1 MANRFQNFY
10 TTTLTTDIGANDD
23 TIRVNTPPTD
33 LVKGTL
39 TIEARNPDKREII
52 KFTGVNDNLLT
63 GVIRGAEGTRATTH
77 NRNASVEMNVTAE
90 MLNEAYESQSSLQDL
105 VDKHFGDF
113 IDEGAVVTVS
123 ARSISMTA
131 GKVYI
136 KGLIVD
142 IPAVSSHTFTDNK
155 DVAIDIDING
165 NLHYT
170 ESTIGSLAPL
180 QPNRFRIWK
189 AKVATTIQNIFRG
202 RDVLFPNMRYT
213 KSTSLSGSST
223 TIDLSDAPSGIKLF
237 KVYISGSKTVGTQ
250 GSIGLSIGGKP
261 MTQQTIVGIGTN
273 ITCAVAQTNL
283 AINNADVGYDFHG
296 EALILNT
303 PWVSGSG
310 SINGTAR
317 VLIQSFSA
325 RDGNAWSSLT
335 LTTSVATFYSGFITV
350 VGM

>member
-39 TIEARNPDKREII
+39 TLEARNPDKREII

-123 ARSISMTA
+123 GRSISMTA

-189 AKVATTIQNIFRG
+189 AKVDTTIKDIVRG
-202 RDVLFPNMRYT
+202 RDDP
-213 KSTSLSGSST
+213 
-223 TIDLSDAPSGIKLF
+223 
-237 KVYISGSKTVGTQ
+237 
-250 GSIGLSIGGKP
+250 IGLPIQYSGGHF
-261 MTQQTIVGIGTN
+261 VGG
-273 ITCAVAQTNL
+273 
-283 AINNADVGYDFHG
+283 
-296 EALILNT
+296 NT
-303 PWVSGSG
+303 TLKTFTPKSNGVIQVSAHARRNS
-310 SINGTAR
+310 GTAAD
-317 VLIQSFSA
+317 I
-325 RDGNAWSSLT
+325 SLT
-335 LTTSVATFYSGFITV
+335 LGGSGMTDIRSNTGVGYGTADGHVTTRLIATVTKDVPVILTMDATGGSVVHTGWNMIV
-350 VGM
+350 VPGSAELV

>member
-39 TIEARNPDKREII
+39 TLEARNPDKREII

-77 NRNASVEMNVTAE
+77 KRNASVEMNVTAE

-189 AKVATTIQNIFRG
+189 AKVDTTIKDIVRG
-202 RDVLFPNMRYT
+202 RDAAFGGNYSTTEVDTWFKWIDGKTIYKKTVTCSSVTGAAWRTFNHSISSLDKVVKVESIAMRTDTVQYTQVDGDGFNSSLRVQVTATQVGIDSAVGAANYNIYATIYYT
-213 KSTSLSGSST
+213 KT
-223 TIDLSDAPSGIKLF
+223 T
-237 KVYISGSKTVGTQ
+237 
-250 GSIGLSIGGKP
+250 
-261 MTQQTIVGIGTN
+261 
-273 ITCAVAQTNL
+273 
-283 AINNADVGYDFHG
+283 
-296 EALILNT
+296 
-303 PWVSGSG
+303 
-310 SINGTAR
+310 
-317 VLIQSFSA
+317 
-325 RDGNAWSSLT
+325 
-335 LTTSVATFYSGFITV
+335 
-350 VGM
+350 

>member
-189 AKVATTIQNIFRG
+189 AKVATTIQNIVRG
-202 RDVLFPNMRYT
+202 RDAPIGPDALVIQYSGGSFDGGNTTLKTFTP
-213 KSTSLSGSST
+213 KSNGVIHVSAHARRNSGT
-223 TIDLSDAPSGIKLF
+223 AADINLTLDGSG
-237 KVYISGSKTVGTQ
+237 
-250 GSIGLSIGGKP
+250 
-261 MTQQTIVGIGTN
+261 MTN
-273 ITCAVAQTNL
+273 IKTNQGT
-283 AINNADVGYDFHG
+283 GY
-296 EALILNT
+296 
-303 PWVSGSG
+303 
-310 SINGTAR
+310 GTADGHVTTR
-317 VLIQSFSA
+317 LIA
-325 RDGNAWSSLT
+325 TVTKEVPVT
-335 LTTSVATFYSGFITV
+335 LTMNATGGSVMNSGWNMIV
-350 VGM
+350 VPGSAELV

>member
-39 TIEARNPDKREII
+39 TLEARNPDKREII

-77 NRNASVEMNVTAE
+77 NRNASAEMNVTAE

-189 AKVATTIQNIFRG
+189 AKVDTTIKDIVRG
-202 RDVLFPNMRYT
+202 RDDP
-213 KSTSLSGSST
+213 
-223 TIDLSDAPSGIKLF
+223 
-237 KVYISGSKTVGTQ
+237 
-250 GSIGLSIGGKP
+250 IGLPIQYSGGHF
-261 MTQQTIVGIGTN
+261 VGGNTTLKTFTPKSNGVIQVSAHARRNSGTAADIYLTLGGSGMTN
-273 ITCAVAQTNL
+273 IRSNMG
-283 AINNADVGYDFHG
+283 VGY
-296 EALILNT
+296 
-303 PWVSGSG
+303 
-310 SINGTAR
+310 GTADAHVTTR
-317 VLIQSFSA
+317 LIATVTKDVPVILTMDATGGSVVNTGWNMIVVPGSA
-325 RDGNAWSSLT
+325 EL
-335 LTTSVATFYSGFITV
+335 V
-350 VGM
+350 

>member
-39 TIEARNPDKREII
+39 TLEARNPDKREII

-189 AKVATTIQNIFRG
+189 AKVDTTIKDIVRG
-202 RDVLFPNMRYT
+202 RDDP
-213 KSTSLSGSST
+213 
-223 TIDLSDAPSGIKLF
+223 
-237 KVYISGSKTVGTQ
+237 
-250 GSIGLSIGGKP
+250 IGLPIQYSGGHF
-261 MTQQTIVGIGTN
+261 VGG
-273 ITCAVAQTNL
+273 
-283 AINNADVGYDFHG
+283 
-296 EALILNT
+296 NT
-303 PWVSGSG
+303 TLKTFTPKSNGVIHVSAHARRNS
-310 SINGTAR
+310 GTAAD
-317 VLIQSFSA
+317 I
-325 RDGNAWSSLT
+325 SLT
-335 LTTSVATFYSGFITV
+335 LGGSGMTDIRSNMGVGYGTADAHVTTRLIATVTKDVPVILTMDATGGSVVSTGWNMIGGPGSAELV
-350 VGM
+350 

>member
-39 TIEARNPDKREII
+39 TLEARNPDKREII

-131 GKVYI
+131 GSY
-136 KGLIVD
+136 
-142 IPAVSSHTFTDNK
+142 
-155 DVAIDIDING
+155 
-165 NLHYT
+165 
-170 ESTIGSLAPL
+170 
-180 QPNRFRIWK
+180 
-189 AKVATTIQNIFRG
+189 
-202 RDVLFPNMRYT
+202 
-213 KSTSLSGSST
+213 
-223 TIDLSDAPSGIKLF
+223 
-237 KVYISGSKTVGTQ
+237 
-250 GSIGLSIGGKP
+250 
-261 MTQQTIVGIGTN
+261 
-273 ITCAVAQTNL
+273 
-283 AINNADVGYDFHG
+283 
-296 EALILNT
+296 
-303 PWVSGSG
+303 
-310 SINGTAR
+310 
-317 VLIQSFSA
+317 
-325 RDGNAWSSLT
+325 SSL
-335 LTTSVATFYSGFITV
+335 II
-350 VGM
+350 

>member
-39 TIEARNPDKREII
+39 TLEARNPDKREII

-189 AKVATTIQNIFRG
+189 AKVATTIQNIVRG
-202 RDVLFPNMRYT
+202 RDDPIGFPIQYSGGDFVGGNT
-213 KSTSLSGSST
+213 TLKTFTPKSNGV
-223 TIDLSDAPSGIKLF
+223 I
-237 KVYISGSKTVGTQ
+237 
-250 GSIGLSIGGKP
+250 
-261 MTQQTIVGIGTN
+261 
-273 ITCAVAQTNL
+273 
-283 AINNADVGYDFHG
+283 H
-296 EALILNT
+296 
-303 PWVSGSG
+303 VSAHARRNS
-310 SINGTAR
+310 GTAAD
-317 VLIQSFSA
+317 I
-325 RDGNAWSSLT
+325 SLT
-335 LTTSVATFYSGFITV
+335 LGGSGMTDIRSNAGVGYGTADAHVTTRLIATVTKDVPVILTMNATGGSVVSTGWNMIV
-350 VGM
+350 VPGSAELV

>member
-23 TIRVNTPPTD
+23 TIRVNKPPTD

-39 TIEARNPDKREII
+39 TLEARNPDKREII

-77 NRNASVEMNVTAE
+77 SRNASVEMNVTAE

-113 IDEGAVVTVS
+113 INEGAVVTVS

-165 NLHYT
+165 NLYYT
-170 ESTIGSLAPL
+170 ESTIGSLANL

-189 AKVATTIQNIFRG
+189 AKVATTIQDIVRG
-202 RDVLFPNMRYT
+202 RDVPNYAGNIDFTTFGNIYGSATSSGDAGNLSNVVMKTITTEFDAIIKVKVMRPNIAV
-213 KSTSLSGSST
+213 SGVSSLSCNLSGGTKLSTLSPYLSSST
-223 TIDLSDAPSGIKLF
+223 NNVMYAECVY
-237 KVYISGSKTVGTQ
+237 KVPKNTTVQ
-250 GSIGLSIGGKP
+250 LR
-261 MTQQTIVGIGTN
+261 
-273 ITCAVAQTNL
+273 
-283 AINNADVGYDFHG
+283 INQDNVV
-296 EALILNT
+296 NT
-303 PWVSGSG
+303 TRWECVYEVL
-310 SINGTAR
+310 R
-317 VLIQSFSA
+317 V
-325 RDGNAWSSLT
+325 
-335 LTTSVATFYSGFITV
+335 
-350 VGM
+350 

>member
-23 TIRVNTPPTD
+23 TIRVNIPPTD

-39 TIEARNPDKREII
+39 TLEARNPDKREII

-77 NRNASVEMNVTAE
+77 SRNASVEMNVTAE

-113 IDEGAVVTVS
+113 INEGAVVTVS

-142 IPAVSSHTFTDNK
+142 IPAVSSHTFTNNK

-165 NLHYT
+165 NLYYT
-170 ESTIGSLAPL
+170 ESTIGSLANL

-189 AKVATTIQNIFRG
+189 AKVDTTIQDIVRG
-202 RDVLFPNMRYT
+202 RDVPNYA
-213 KSTSLSGSST
+213 GNIDFT
-223 TIDLSDAPSGIKLF
+223 TFNIAYGGG
-237 KVYISGSKTVGTQ
+237 VISGDLTKRTITPGYD
-250 GSIGLSIGGKP
+250 GLLIIRAHSRRS
-261 MTQQTIVGIGTN
+261 Q
-273 ITCAVAQTNL
+273 A
-283 AINNADVGYDFHG
+283 NNADNIMDITLSGAEDVISYRAIGYGSADAFVANQAMG
-296 EALILNT
+296 RVKKGVPVTITITSVT
-303 PWVSGSG
+303 PTNSGY
-310 SINGTAR
+310 TF
-317 VLIQSFSA
+317 VLH
-325 RDGNAWSSLT
+325 RGNAIL
-335 LTTSVATFYSGFITV
+335 I
-350 VGM
+350 

>member
-39 TIEARNPDKREII
+39 TLEARNPDKREII

-189 AKVATTIQNIFRG
+189 AKVDTTIKDIVRG
-202 RDVLFPNMRYT
+202 RDDPIDFTTLAFGNYSTTEVDTGFKWIDGKTIYKKTVTCSSVTGAGHYLTFNHSISSLDKVVKVESIAMRTDTVQYAQVDGDGFNSTLRVQVTATQVGINSAVGAANYNIYATIYYT
-213 KSTSLSGSST
+213 KT
-223 TIDLSDAPSGIKLF
+223 T
-237 KVYISGSKTVGTQ
+237 
-250 GSIGLSIGGKP
+250 
-261 MTQQTIVGIGTN
+261 
-273 ITCAVAQTNL
+273 
-283 AINNADVGYDFHG
+283 
-296 EALILNT
+296 
-303 PWVSGSG
+303 
-310 SINGTAR
+310 
-317 VLIQSFSA
+317 
-325 RDGNAWSSLT
+325 
-335 LTTSVATFYSGFITV
+335 
-350 VGM
+350 

>member
-1 MANRFQNFY
+1 MAKRFQNFY

-39 TIEARNPDKREII
+39 TLEARNPDKREII

-189 AKVATTIQNIFRG
+189 AKVDTTIKDIVRG
-202 RDVLFPNMRYT
+202 RDHNIDFTTLAFCNY
-213 KSTSLSGSST
+213 ST
-223 TIDLSDAPSGIKLF
+223 TEVDTGFKWIDGKAIYRRTFTGTITAPATSVVVTDLIASGTPFSQLIRGYGTWCKNDVEHVVF
-237 KVYISGSKTVGTQ
+237 SGGWN
-250 GSIGLSIGGKP
+250 
-261 MTQQTIVGIGTN
+261 GTN
-273 ITCAVAQTNL
+273 IA
-283 AINNADVGYDFHG
+283 AINWNQSLGNVRILSSSDAARTNAPYQV
-296 EALILNT
+296 
-303 PWVSGSG
+303 
-310 SINGTAR
+310 
-317 VLIQSFSA
+317 
-325 RDGNAWSSLT
+325 T
-335 LTTSVATFYSGFITV
+335 LEYTKHN
-350 VGM
+350 

>member
-39 TIEARNPDKREII
+39 TLEARNPDKREII

-189 AKVATTIQNIFRG
+189 AKVDTTIKDIVRG
-202 RDVLFPNMRYT
+202 RDDP
-213 KSTSLSGSST
+213 
-223 TIDLSDAPSGIKLF
+223 
-237 KVYISGSKTVGTQ
+237 
-250 GSIGLSIGGKP
+250 IGLPIQYSGGHFVGGNTTLKTFTP
-261 MTQQTIVGIGTN
+261 KSNGVIHVSAHARRNSGTASDIYLTLGGSGMTDIRSNTG
-273 ITCAVAQTNL
+273 
-283 AINNADVGYDFHG
+283 VGY
-296 EALILNT
+296 
-303 PWVSGSG
+303 
-310 SINGTAR
+310 GTADAHVTTR
-317 VLIQSFSA
+317 LIATVTKDVPVILTMDATGGSVVNTGWNMIVVPGSA
-325 RDGNAWSSLT
+325 EL
-335 LTTSVATFYSGFITV
+335 V
-350 VGM
+350 